1 MKVIV
6 LYNGS
11 YYDRN
16 VDEVFTPEAWEQ
28 KKLEFLNIQ
37 KQEFKN
43 KQDKRAVEIAEKDK
57 KRKDL
62 IHEADSTL
70 DKERQAKEEGNWAYY
85 KASQK
90 NRKAC
95 YKLAND
101 IQWEINKLQRISD
114 NEFKMTDTEIIDYY
128 MDWNSLSFEEFDVT
142 GV

>member
-6 LYNGS
+6 LYNGN

-43 KQDKRAVEIAEKDK
+43 TQDKRAIEIAEKDK

-90 NRKAC
+90 SRKAC

-101 IQWEINKLQRISD
+101 IQWEINKLQRMSD
-114 NEFKMTDTEIIDYY
+114 NEFKMTDTEIIEYY

>member
-6 LYNGS
+6 LYNEN
-11 YYDRN
+11 YYDKDVR
-16 VDEVFTPEAWEQ
+16 EVFTPEAWKQ